1 MGRVLRP
8 LGDSDGVLVM
18 SAAKKPKIM
27 VVDDTPLNLLV
38 LMNILKEDYEVWI
51 FESAL
56 MALPVLQEEAFDLI
70 LLDIMMPDMDGYT
83 AFGKIR
89 EIPGHVHT
97 PVIFVTASTDR
108 TSEQYGLQMGAVDFI
123 FKPIRADLVKLRIR
137 NILHSLRVESELK
150 ASEERLQYV
159 MAATGEGVWDW
170 NIADNA
176 VVHNVSWCRMLG
188 LPDDCLVHPLE
199 FFADLIHIE
208 DFPAVQK
215 ALYDCLYGQGN
226 YFSEHR
232 LRHADGHYLWVADR
246 GRLVQ
251 RDAQGNPA
259 RMVGSITNI
268 DRRKQNEE
276 EIHRLAFYDALT
288 GLPNRRLFLDRLQ
301 QALHKTKRSGQCG
314 ALMFIDLD
322 RFKELNDTHGH
333 ALGDA
338 LLVQV
343 GGRLQDAVRRQDSVA
358 RFGGDEFVVLLE
370 NLADSTEQAMQKA
383 RGVGEKILKV
393 LNQPYLLG
401 ELDYAS
407 TPSIGLAVFGRDCDS
422 LDEVLAQADR
432 AMYAAKKAGRN
443 AIMTEMLRSLSA

>member
-1 MGRVLRP
+1 
-8 LGDSDGVLVM
+8 
-18 SAAKKPKIM
+18 
-27 VVDDTPLNLLV
+27 
-38 LMNILKEDYEVWI
+38 
-51 FESAL
+51 
-56 MALPVLQEEAFDLI
+56 
-70 LLDIMMPDMDGYT
+70 
-83 AFGKIR
+83 
-89 EIPGHVHT
+89 
-97 PVIFVTASTDR
+97 
-108 TSEQYGLQMGAVDFI
+108 
-123 FKPIRADLVKLRIR
+123 
-137 NILHSLRVESELK
+137 LH
-150 ASEERLQYV
+150 
-159 MAATGEGVWDW
+159 
-170 NIADNA
+170 N
-176 VVHNVSWCRMLG
+176 
-188 LPDDCLVHPLE
+188 
-199 FFADLIHIE
+199 
-208 DFPAVQK
+208 
-215 ALYDCLYGQGN
+215 
-226 YFSEHR
+226 
-232 LRHADGHYLWVADR
+232 
-246 GRLVQ
+246 
-251 RDAQGNPA
+251 
-259 RMVGSITNI
+259 
-268 DRRKQNEE
+268 
-276 EIHRLAFYDALT
+276 
-288 GLPNRRLFLDRLQ
+288 
-301 QALHKTKRSGQCG
+301 TKRSGECG